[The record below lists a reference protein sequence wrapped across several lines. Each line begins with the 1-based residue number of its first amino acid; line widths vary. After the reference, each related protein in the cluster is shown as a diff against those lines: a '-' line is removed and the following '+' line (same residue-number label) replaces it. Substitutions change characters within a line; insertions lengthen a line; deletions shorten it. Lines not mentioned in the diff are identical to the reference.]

1 MSITGTVPHT
11 ATQTTYESW
20 KAGEALATYSVVYMD
35 GTLIKKADASNQT
48 KMPAVGM
55 IKAAVAQGAS
65 VDVWYR
71 GVINNSAWNF
81 TSGQPLFLMSG
92 GVIGHNAPDV
102 SGNIVQLLGEALTKT
117 SIHLDPEDSIMVV
130 GH

>member
-1 MSITGTVPHT
+1 MSVTGTVPI
-11 ATQTTYESW
+11 TTETKYRRQVGESLS
-20 KAGEALATYSVVYMD
+20 AYDVVYLD
-35 GTLIKKADASNQT
+35 GVLIMKADPSEAA

-55 IKAAVAQGAS
+55 IKATAVQGDT

-71 GVINNSAWNF
+71 GLMTNPAWNL
-81 TSGQPLFLMSG
+81 TSGATLFLMSG